1 MVVVESYVKKWG
13 NSLGI
18 VIPTQAVKNM
28 KIKEEDRIVVD
39 ILTKKRIN
47 GFGVF
52 KGAKPFVREED
63 TLDRVF

>member
-13 NSLGI
+13 NSLGV
-18 VIPTQAVKNM
+18 VIPMEAVKSM
-28 KIKEEDRIVVD
+28 KIKEKDKIVVD
-39 ILTKKRIN
+39 LMTKKRIN

-63 TLDRVF
+63 ILDREF

>member
-13 NSLGI
+13 NSLCI